1 MAQAAG
7 EAGHEG
13 GRDNHPPGRSGAQ
26 LGRGVQGE
34 RARGSCGPGRARK
47 GGRGDEGAGCPP
59 VPHQRAGSSGVRGL
73 RDVGGV
79 RRVTAAHRRRGGRGA
94 QRLARGLAGAAAGLR
109 HAGHACQ
116 ELRRLS
122 HTAPTTRRAY
132 QHPARTDMLRGGR
145 LRGVRP
151 PPCDLS
157 QTPPRGPGPG
167 RRASLAP
174 RFPPPASS
182 LGSSCPPQACS
193 RSTAGGRPGGPAAR
207 ASRGR
212 NGAASIVKTACPQEV
227 QEATGT
233 ATLSFPANRR
243 VCLSLTLLLPYCPG
257 TFFLMAL

>member
-13 GRDNHPPGRSGAQ
+13 GRDNYPPGRSGAQ

-34 RARGSCGPGRARK
+34 RARGSCGPGRARE

-59 VPHQRAGSSGVRGL
+59 VPHPRAGSSGVRGL

-145 LRGVRP
+145 LRGIRP
-151 PPCDLS
+151 PPCDVS
-157 QTPPRGPGPG
+157 RADAAPGAWSGTQGQPRSALPAPSLLPG
-167 RRASLAP
+167 
-174 RFPPPASS
+174 
-182 LGSSCPPQACS
+182 
-193 RSTAGGRPGGPAAR
+193 
-207 ASRGR
+207 
-212 NGAASIVKTACPQEV
+212 
-227 QEATGT
+227 
-233 ATLSFPANRR
+233 
-243 VCLSLTLLLPYCPG
+243 LLLPAPG
-257 TFFLMAL
+257 VLPEHGRGAARRAPPLGLAEGGMGPRLL